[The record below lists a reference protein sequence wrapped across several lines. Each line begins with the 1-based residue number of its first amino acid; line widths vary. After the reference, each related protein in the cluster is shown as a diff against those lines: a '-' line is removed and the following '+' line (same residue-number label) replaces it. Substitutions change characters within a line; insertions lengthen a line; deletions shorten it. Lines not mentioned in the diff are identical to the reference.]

1 MSLAR
6 RSLVAIPE
14 TPWVCGT
21 HSSSRTTGKVR
32 RSYRDSITEVGAG
45 GGTVAVAAT
54 VGKAVDAPNCCAP
67 ISSPP
72 SLNSPSISFGHQ
84 CRDQASPIDNLVVH
98 KGLYLLHDDFGQLW
112 EFVELV
118 LALAN
123 LVVHADGRSDAEA
136 DFS

>member
-98 KGLYLLHDDFGQLW
+98 KGLDLLHDS
-112 EFVELV
+112 
-118 LALAN
+118 
-123 LVVHADGRSDAEA
+123 VVSPTVPQQPRSLSLL
-136 DFS
+136 FFPQQ